1 MAEQVFRGR
10 TEDAAAPFLG
20 ADFWTDGDFIEGV
33 VDRVFEVEGRR
44 CYALI
49 LNAPIALEDVD
60 VTAVSLDS
68 SAGLKMALQAA
79 GLQSLE
85 VNDKVLVRCTGKT
98 PSKKAGNSPRTDFEV
113 EVRRAKAAF

>member
-1 MAEQVFRGR
+1 MADQIFRGR

-20 ADFWTDGDFIEGV
+20 ADFWTEGEFIEGV
-33 VDRVFEVEGRR
+33 VDRVFDVEGRR
-44 CYALI
+44 CYALV
-49 LNAPIALEDVD
+49 LNAPIMLDEVD
-60 VTAVSLDS
+60 VSVVSLDS

-98 PSKKAGNSPRTDFEV
+98 PSKKAGN
-113 EVRRAKAAF
+113 